1 MNQIHSTT
9 KEYDAIIVGAGF
21 SGLYQLICLRDQLG
35 LNCLVLETG
44 DDVGGTW
51 YWNRY
56 PGARCDTESHAY
68 SYYFSDELLKEW
80 TWSERYPG
88 HAEIRKYMNF
98 VADKFDLKK
107 NILFKQ
113 KVTSAKFIEDNNNWN
128 VITNDNNHFKS
139 KFLITA
145 VGCLS
150 NTNIPKINGLED
162 FKGNYFHT
170 GNWPKDGVS
179 FAEKSVGQIGTGST
193 GIQAV
198 PVIAAEAKHLTVFQ
212 RTANYSIPA
221 RNKPLTEDFKNH
233 AKENFQFY
241 KDLLKRTPNG
251 HPFEISDRLVSD
263 VNEEEMN
270 DIYEKAWEK
279 GGLQFRGSFNDL
291 VTNIEA
297 NKTASD
303 FIKSKINEI
312 VLNKKFAS
320 ILSDIDHPYAGKR
333 PPIDSNYF
341 ETYNRD
347 NINLIDLRNDPIKC
361 INKNG
366 IETEKNHFNLDII
379 VFATGYDAM
388 TGPLLNMNIS
398 GKNNLKLENVWK
410 EGPKTF
416 LGLQIPGFPNLF
428 TVTGPGSPSVLTN
441 MPMAIEQHVEWIRD
455 CISFMIKKE
464 YTTIEARSNLAE
476 KWGQEVNTVANK
488 TLLPTVKHSW
498 YLGANIPGKPRVFMP
513 YAGGL
518 PRYSKICDEVKKNNF
533 EDFIL
538 A

>member
-1 MNQIHSTT
+1 MVNDISNDQT
-9 KEYDAIIVGAGF
+9 YDAIIVGAGF
-21 SGLYQLICLRDQLG
+21 AGLYQLICLRDQLG
-35 LNCLVLETG
+35 LNCLVIETG

-88 HAEIRKYMNF
+88 HAEIREYINF
-98 VADKFDLKK
+98 VAQKFDLKK
-107 NILFKQ
+107 DILFNQ
-113 KVTSAKFIEDNNNWN
+113 RVTNANFSENENNWSLL
-128 VITNDNNHFKS
+128 TNDGSKFKA

-150 NTNIPKINGLED
+150 NANIPNIKGLDSFE
-162 FKGNYFHT
+162 GQYYHT
-170 GNWPKDGVS
+170 GNWPKNDVS
-179 FAEKSVGQIGTGST
+179 FVNKKVGQIGTGST

-198 PVIAAEAKHLTVFQ
+198 PVIAASAKHLTVFQ

-221 RNKPLTEDFKNH
+221 RNKPLTSDFKEHVKTNYQH
-233 AKENFQFY
+233 YRKF
-241 KDLLKRTPNG
+241 LKRTPNG
-251 HPFEISDRLVSD
+251 HPFDISNRLVSD
-263 VNEEEMN
+263 VNEDQRN

-279 GGLQFRGSFNDL
+279 GGLQFRATFNDL
-291 VTNIEA
+291 VTDRDA
-297 NKTASD
+297 NKTASE
-303 FIKSKINEI
+303 FIKDKIRTT

-341 ETYNRD
+341 ETFNRE
-347 NINLIDLRNDPIKC
+347 NIDLIDLQADPIKH
-361 INKNG
+361 IDHKG
-366 IETEKNHFNLDII
+366 IQTNENHFDLDII

-388 TGPLLNMNIS
+388 TGPLLNMNIT
-398 GKNNLKLENVWK
+398 GKANLKLSDLWK

-416 LGLQIPGFPNLF
+416 LGLQMPGFPNLF
-428 TVTGPGSPSVLTN
+428 TITGPGSPSVLTN

-455 CISFMIKKE
+455 CITYMNKKG
-464 YTTIEARSNLAE
+464 YSLIETSKKVSE
-476 KWGQEVNTVANK
+476 DWGDEVNAVANK

-498 YLGANIPGKPRVFMP
+498 YLGANIPGKPQVFMP

-518 PRYSKICDEVKKNNF
+518 PKYDEICNESKNNNYKGF
-533 EDFIL
+533 NL
-538 A
+538 T

>member
-128 VITNDNNHFKS
+128 VITNANNHFKS

-518 PRYSKICDEVKKNNF
+518 PRYSKICDEVKKNDF

>member
-44 DDVGGTW
+44 DEVGGTW

-107 NILFKQ
+107 DILFKQ
-113 KVTSAKFIEDNNNWN
+113 KVTSSKFNEDENNWN
-128 VITNDNNHFKS
+128 LITNGNNHFKS
-139 KFLITA
+139 KFLIAA

-150 NTNIPKINGLED
+150 NTNIPKITGLKD
-162 FKGNYFHT
+162 FKGSYYHT
-170 GNWPKDGVS
+170 GNWPKNGVS
-179 FAEKSVGQIGTGST
+179 FVNKTVGQIGTGST

-221 RNKPLTEDFKNH
+221 RNKPLTEKFKKQV
-233 AKENFQFY
+233 KENFQYY
-241 KDLLKRTPNG
+241 KDLIKRTPNA

-263 VNEEEMN
+263 VNSVEMN
-270 DIYEKAWEK
+270 NIYEKAWEK
-279 GGLQFRGSFNDL
+279 GGLQFRAVFNDL
-291 VTNIEA
+291 VTNLEA
-297 NKTASD
+297 NNTASD
-303 FIKSKINEI
+303 FIKNKINKT
-312 VLNKKFAS
+312 VLNKNFAS

-347 NINLIDLRNDPIKC
+347 NVNLIDLRRDPIKC
-361 INKNG
+361 INKKG
-366 IETEKNHFNLDII
+366 IETEKNYFNLDII

-388 TGPLLNMNIS
+388 TGPLLNMNIF
-398 GKNNLKLENVWK
+398 GKDNLKLKNVWK

-428 TVTGPGSPSVLTN
+428 TITGPGSPSVLTN

-464 YTTIEARSNLAE
+464 YTTIEARSNLAK
-476 KWGQEVNTVANK
+476 KWGQEVNRVANK

-518 PRYSKICDEVKKNNF
+518 PRYSKICDDVKKNNF

>member
-1 MNQIHSTT
+1 MINNTSNNH
-9 KEYDAIIVGAGF
+9 EYDAIIVGAGF
-21 SGLYQLICLRDQLG
+21 AGLYQLICLRDQLG
-35 LNCLVLETG
+35 LNCLVIETG

-68 SYYFSDELLKEW
+68 SYYFSEELLKEW

-88 HAEIRKYMNF
+88 HAEIRKYINF

-107 NILFKQ
+107 NILFNEKVINAEFNDSSN
-113 KVTSAKFIEDNNNWN
+113 KWNLVTSNE
-128 VITNDNNHFKS
+128 NHFQA
-139 KFLITA
+139 KFLIAA

-150 NTNIPKINGLED
+150 NTNIPKIKGLDSFEG
-162 FKGNYFHT
+162 KYYHT
-170 GNWPKDGVS
+170 GNWPKTGVS
-179 FAEKSVGQIGTGST
+179 FTDKKVGQIGTGST

-221 RNKPLTEDFKNH
+221 RNAPLSQKFKDHVKEDHKYY
-233 AKENFQFY
+233 KEF
-241 KDLLKRTPNG
+241 LKRTPNG
-251 HPFEISDRLVSD
+251 HPFEISSRLVSD

-270 DIYEKAWEK
+270 EIYEKAWEK
-279 GGLQFRGSFNDL
+279 GGLQFRATFNDL

-297 NKTASD
+297 NKTASE
-303 FIKSKINEI
+303 FIKGKIRKT
-312 VLNKKFAS
+312 VSNKKFAN

-333 PPIDSNYF
+333 PPIDSHYF
-341 ETYNRD
+341 EAFNRD
-347 NINLIDLRNDPIKC
+347 NINLIDLRSDPILQ
-361 INKNG
+361 INQKG
-366 IETEKNHFNLDII
+366 IQTKENHFDLDII

-388 TGPLLNMNIS
+388 TGPLLNMNIA
-398 GKNNLKLENVWK
+398 GKQNLKLDDCWK
-410 EGPKTF
+410 EGPKSF

-428 TVTGPGSPSVLTN
+428 TITGPGSPSVLTN

-455 CISFMIKKE
+455 CISYVNEKN
-464 YTTIEARSNLAE
+464 YSRIEADPKSSKE
-476 KWGQEVNTVANK
+476 WGDEVNAVANK

-498 YLGANIPGKPRVFMP
+498 YLGANIPGKPQVFMP

-518 PRYSKICDEVKKNNF
+518 PKYTEVCNEVKSNNYKGF
-533 EDFIL
+533 NL

>member
-1 MNQIHSTT
+1 MNHIHSST

-88 HAEIRKYMNF
+88 HEEIRKYMNF
-98 VADKFDLKK
+98 VASKFDLKK
-107 NILFKQ
+107 DILFKQ
-113 KVTSAKFIEDNNNWN
+113 KVTSAKFIEDSNNWD
-128 VITNDNNHFKS
+128 VTTDNNYFKC

-150 NTNIPKINGLED
+150 NTNIPKIKGLEN
-162 FKGNYFHT
+162 FEGSYYHT
-170 GNWPKDGVS
+170 GNWPKNSVS
-179 FAEKSVGQIGTGST
+179 FVNKTVGQIGTGST

-221 RNKPLTEDFKNH
+221 RNKPLTEEFKKQV
-233 AKENFQFY
+233 KENFQYY
-241 KDLLKRTPNG
+241 KDLIKRTPNA

-263 VNEEEMN
+263 VNSEEMN
-270 DIYEKAWEK
+270 QIYEKAWEK
-279 GGLQFRGSFNDL
+279 GGLQFRAAFNDL
-291 VTNIEA
+291 VTNLEA

-303 FIKSKINEI
+303 FIKNKINET

-347 NINLIDLRNDPIKC
+347 NINLIDLRRDPIKC

-366 IETEKNHFNLDII
+366 IETEKNNFDLDII

-388 TGPLLNMNIS
+388 TGPLLNMNIF
-398 GKNNLKLENVWK
+398 GKNNLKLENDWK

-428 TVTGPGSPSVLTN
+428 TITGPGSPSVLTN

-464 YTTIEARSNLAE
+464 YTTIEARPNLAK
-476 KWGQEVNTVANK
+476 KWGEEVNRVANK

-498 YLGANIPGKPRVFMP
+498 YLGANIPGKPRLFMP

-518 PRYSKICDEVKKNNF
+518 PRYSKICDEVKRNNF

>member
-1 MNQIHSTT
+1 MNQI
-9 KEYDAIIVGAGF
+9 KLDNKDYDAIIVGAGF
-21 SGLYQLICLRDQLG
+21 SGLYQLICLRDQLN
-35 LNCLVLETG
+35 LNCVVLETG

-88 HAEIRKYMNF
+88 HAEIRRYMNF
-98 VADKFDLKK
+98 VADKFNLKK
-107 NILFKQ
+107 DILFQQ
-113 KVTSAKFIEDNNNWN
+113 KVTSATFNSNENKWKVVTNNKIEFN
-128 VITNDNNHFKS
+128 T
-139 KFLITA
+139 KFLISA

-150 NTNIPKINGLED
+150 NANIPNIKGLEN
-162 FKGNYFHT
+162 FEGKYYHT
-170 GNWPKDGVS
+170 GNWPKNGVS
-179 FAEKSVGQIGTGST
+179 FVGKKVGQIGTGST

-198 PVIAAEAKHLTVFQ
+198 PVIAEEAKYLTVFQ

-221 RNKPLTEDFKNH
+221 RNKPLTSEFKKH
-233 AKENFQFY
+233 VKENSNIY
-241 KDLLKRTPNG
+241 KKLVKRTPNA
-251 HPFEISDRLVSD
+251 HPFEIRNRKVSD
-263 VNEEEMN
+263 VDQDELNE
-270 DIYEKAWEK
+270 IYEKAWEI
-279 GGLQFRGSFNDL
+279 GGLQFRAVFNDL
-291 VTNIEA
+291 VTNIDA

-303 FIKSKINEI
+303 FIKKKIRET
-312 VLNKKFAS
+312 VSNKKFAS

-341 ETYNRD
+341 ETFNRD
-347 NINLIDLRNDPIKC
+347 NINLVDLRSDPIEK
-361 INKNG
+361 IDKTGIKTKN
-366 IETEKNHFNLDII
+366 NHFELDII

-388 TGPLLNMNIS
+388 TGPLLNMNIT
-398 GKNNLKLENVWK
+398 GKNNLKLKDAWK

-416 LGLQIPGFPNLF
+416 LGLQVPGFPNLF
-428 TVTGPGSPSVLTN
+428 TITGPGSPSVLTN

-455 CISFMIKKE
+455 CIKFMNKKD
-464 YTTIEARSNLAE
+464 YSTIEANTNSAE
-476 KWGQEVNTVANK
+476 KWGAEVNSVANK

-518 PRYSKICDEVKKNNF
+518 PRYTEVCDNIKINNYNEF
-533 EDFIL
+533 NL
-538 A
+538 N

>member
-150 NTNIPKINGLED
+150 NTNIPQIKGLED

-361 INKNG
+361 INRNG
-366 IETEKNHFNLDII
+366 IETEKNYFNLDII

>member
-1 MNQIHSTT
+1 MVNDISNDQT
-9 KEYDAIIVGAGF
+9 YDAIIVGAGF
-21 SGLYQLICLRDQLG
+21 AGLYQLICLRDQLG
-35 LNCLVLETG
+35 LNCLIIETG

-88 HAEIRKYMNF
+88 HAEIREYINF
-98 VADKFDLKK
+98 VAQKFDLKK
-107 NILFKQ
+107 DILFNQ
-113 KVTSAKFIEDNNNWN
+113 RVTNANFSENENNWSLL
-128 VITNDNNHFKS
+128 TNDGSKFKA

-150 NTNIPKINGLED
+150 NANIPNIKGLDSFE
-162 FKGNYFHT
+162 GQYYHT
-170 GNWPKDGVS
+170 GNWPKNDVS
-179 FAEKSVGQIGTGST
+179 FVNKKVGQIGTGST

-198 PVIAAEAKHLTVFQ
+198 PVIAASAKHLTVFQ

-221 RNKPLTEDFKNH
+221 RNKPLTSDFKEHVKTNYQH
-233 AKENFQFY
+233 YRKF
-241 KDLLKRTPNG
+241 LKRTPNG
-251 HPFEISDRLVSD
+251 HPFDISNRLVSD
-263 VNEEEMN
+263 VNEDQRN

-279 GGLQFRGSFNDL
+279 GGLQFRATFNDL
-291 VTNIEA
+291 VTDRDA
-297 NKTASD
+297 NKTASE
-303 FIKSKINEI
+303 FIKDKIRTT

-341 ETYNRD
+341 ETFNRE
-347 NINLIDLRNDPIKC
+347 NINLIDLQADPIKH
-361 INKNG
+361 IDHKG
-366 IETEKNHFNLDII
+366 IQTNENHFDLDII

-388 TGPLLNMNIS
+388 TGPLLNMNIT
-398 GKNNLKLENVWK
+398 GKANLKLSDLWK

-416 LGLQIPGFPNLF
+416 LGLQMPGFPNLF
-428 TVTGPGSPSVLTN
+428 TITGPGSPSVLTN

-455 CISFMIKKE
+455 CISYMNKKG
-464 YTTIEARSNLAE
+464 YSLIETSKKASE
-476 KWGQEVNTVANK
+476 DWGDEVNAVANK

-498 YLGANIPGKPRVFMP
+498 YLGANIPGKPQVFMP

-518 PRYSKICDEVKKNNF
+518 PKYDEICNESKNNNYKGF
-533 EDFIL
+533 NL
-538 A
+538 T

>member
-44 DDVGGTW
+44 DEVGGTW

-113 KVTSAKFIEDNNNWN
+113 KVTSSKFNEDENNWN
-128 VITNDNNHFKS
+128 LITNGNNHFKS
-139 KFLITA
+139 KFLIAA

-150 NTNIPKINGLED
+150 NTNIPKITGLKD
-162 FKGNYFHT
+162 FKGSYYHT
-170 GNWPKDGVS
+170 GNWPKNGVS
-179 FAEKSVGQIGTGST
+179 FINKTVGQIGTGST

-221 RNKPLTEDFKNH
+221 RNKPLTDDFKNH
-233 AKENFQFY
+233 VKENFQFY
-241 KDLLKRTPNG
+241 KNLLKRTPNG

-361 INKNG
+361 INRNG
-366 IETEKNHFNLDII
+366 IETEKNYFNLDII

-518 PRYSKICDEVKKNNF
+518 PRYSKICDEVKKNDF

>member
-1 MNQIHSTT
+1 MDNFHSQDR
-9 KEYDAIIVGAGF
+9 EYDAIIVGAGF

-35 LNCLVLETG
+35 LNCVILETG

-88 HAEIRKYMNF
+88 HAEIRDYMNF
-98 VADKFDLKK
+98 VANKFDLKK
-107 NILFKQ
+107 DILFQQ
-113 KVTSAKFIEDNNNWN
+113 KVTSACFNNDEKNWN
-128 VITNDNNHFKS
+128 VITNNKNAFKA
-139 KFLITA
+139 KFLISA

-150 NTNIPKINGLED
+150 NTNIPNIKGLED
-162 FKGNYFHT
+162 FEGKYYHT
-170 GNWPKDGVS
+170 GNWPKNGVS
-179 FAEKSVGQIGTGST
+179 FAGKNVGQIGTGST

-198 PVIAAEAKHLTVFQ
+198 PVIAEEAKHLTVFQ

-221 RNKPLTEDFKNH
+221 RNKPLTSEFKKH
-233 AKENFQFY
+233 VKENSDLY
-241 KDLLKRTPNG
+241 KNLVKRTPNA
-251 HPFEISDRLVSD
+251 HPFEINKRNVAD
-263 VNEEEMN
+263 VNPDELNE
-270 DIYEKAWEK
+270 IYEKAWEI
-279 GGLQFRGSFNDL
+279 GGLQFRAVFNDL
-291 VTNIEA
+291 VTNIKA

-303 FIKSKINEI
+303 FIKKKIRET
-312 VLNKKFAS
+312 VSNKKFAS

-341 ETYNRD
+341 ETFNRD
-347 NINLIDLRNDPIKC
+347 NVNLVDLRSEPIELIDRTGIKT
-361 INKNG
+361 K
-366 IETEKNHFNLDII
+366 KNHFDLDII

-388 TGPLLNMNIS
+388 TGPLINMNIT
-398 GKNNLKLENVWK
+398 GKNGLKLNDVWK

-428 TVTGPGSPSVLTN
+428 TITGPGSPSVLTN

-455 CISFMIKKE
+455 CINYMNKKD
-464 YTTIEARSNLAE
+464 YSTIETDINSAE
-476 KWGQEVNTVANK
+476 KWGDEVNSVANK

-518 PRYSKICDEVKKNNF
+518 PRYTEVCDEIKNNKYK
-533 EDFIL
+533 DFIL
-538 A
+538 N

>member
-44 DDVGGTW
+44 DEVGGTW

-88 HAEIRKYMNF
+88 HAEIRKYINF

-107 NILFKQ
+107 DILFKQ
-113 KVTSAKFIEDNNNWN
+113 KVTSSKFNEDKNNWN
-128 VITNDNNHFKS
+128 LITNGKNHFKS
-139 KFLITA
+139 KFLIAA

-150 NTNIPKINGLED
+150 NTNIPKIKGLKN
-162 FKGNYFHT
+162 FKGSYYHT

-179 FAEKSVGQIGTGST
+179 FINKTVGQIGTGST

-198 PVIAAEAKHLTVFQ
+198 PVIAAEANHLTVFQ

-233 AKENFQFY
+233 VKENFQFY
-241 KDLLKRTPNG
+241 KNLLKRTPNG

-291 VTNIEA
+291 VTNVEA
-297 NKTASD
+297 NKTASE
-303 FIKSKINEI
+303 FIKNKINKI

-341 ETYNRD
+341 ETYNRK
-347 NINLIDLRNDPIKC
+347 NINLIDLRSDPIKC

-366 IETEKNHFNLDII
+366 IETLKNHFDLDII

-398 GKNNLKLENVWK
+398 GKNNLKLENAWK

-428 TVTGPGSPSVLTN
+428 TITGPGSPSVLTN
-441 MPMAIEQHVEWIRD
+441 MPMAIEQHVEWVRD
-455 CISFMIKKE
+455 CISFMMTKE
-464 YTTIEARSNLAE
+464 YSSIEARSNLAE
-476 KWGQEVNTVANK
+476 KWGQEVNSVANK

-518 PRYSKICDEVKKNNF
+518 PRYSKICNEVKDNDF

>member
-1 MNQIHSTT
+1 MNHIKTNT

-21 SGLYQLICLRDQLG
+21 SGLYQLICLRDQLN

-68 SYYFSDELLKEW
+68 SYYFSDDLLKEW
-80 TWSERYPG
+80 TWTERYPG

-98 VADKFDLKK
+98 VADKFNLKK
-107 NILFKQ
+107 DISFKQ
-113 KVTSAKFIEDNNNWN
+113 KVTSAKFVESNNSWEI
-128 VITNDNNHFKS
+128 ITNNRNNYKS
-139 KFLITA
+139 KFLIAA

-150 NTNIPKINGLED
+150 NTNIPNIKGLNS
-162 FKGNYFHT
+162 FGGQYYHT
-170 GNWPKDGVS
+170 GNWPQNGVN
-179 FAEKSVGQIGTGST
+179 FENKKVGQIGTGST

-221 RNKPLTEDFKNH
+221 RNKPLTEQFKKH
-233 AKENFQFY
+233 VRENYNFY
-241 KDLLKRTPNG
+241 KELIKKTPNG
-251 HPFEISDRLVSD
+251 HPFEISERLVSD
-263 VNEEEMN
+263 VTEKEMN
-270 DIYEKAWEK
+270 EIYEKAWEK
-279 GGLQFRGSFNDL
+279 GGLQFRATFNDL
-291 VTNIEA
+291 ITNIEA

-303 FIKSKINEI
+303 FIKNKINQT
-312 VLNKKFAS
+312 VKNKKFAK

-333 PPIDSNYF
+333 PPIDSHYF
-341 ETYNRD
+341 EAYNRD
-347 NINLIDLRNDPIKC
+347 NIDLVDLKVEPIKH

-366 IETEKNHFNLDII
+366 IQTLKNHYDLDII

-388 TGPLLNMNIS
+388 TGPLLNMNIT
-398 GKNNLKLENVWK
+398 GKNNLMLKEVWE
-410 EGPKTF
+410 EGPKTY
-416 LGLQIPGFPNLF
+416 LGIQVPGFPNLF

-455 CISFMIKKE
+455 CIQFMIQKN
-464 YTTIEARSNLAE
+464 YNTIEASNKDSE
-476 KWGQEVNTVANK
+476 KWGKEVNKVANK

-498 YLGANIPGKPRVFMP
+498 YLGANIPGKPQVFMP

-518 PRYSKICDEVKKNNF
+518 PKYSEICNDIKKQNYKGF
-533 EDFIL
+533 VL

>member
-1 MNQIHSTT
+1 MINNTSNNH
-9 KEYDAIIVGAGF
+9 EYDAIIVGAGF
-21 SGLYQLICLRDQLG
+21 AGLYQLICLRDQLG
-35 LNCLVLETG
+35 LNCLVIETG

-68 SYYFSDELLKEW
+68 SYYFSEELLKEW

-88 HAEIRKYMNF
+88 HAEIRKYINF

-107 NILFKQ
+107 NILFNE
-113 KVTSAKFIEDNNNWN
+113 KVINAEFNDSSNKWNLATSNE
-128 VITNDNNHFKS
+128 NHFQA
-139 KFLITA
+139 KFLIAA

-150 NTNIPKINGLED
+150 NTNIPKIKGLDSFEG
-162 FKGNYFHT
+162 KYYHT
-170 GNWPKDGVS
+170 GNWPKTGVS
-179 FAEKSVGQIGTGST
+179 FTDKKVGQIGTGST

-221 RNKPLTEDFKNH
+221 RNAPLSQKFKDHVKEDHKYY
-233 AKENFQFY
+233 KEF
-241 KDLLKRTPNG
+241 LKRTPNG
-251 HPFEISDRLVSD
+251 HPFEISSRLVSD
-263 VNEEEMN
+263 VNKEEMN
-270 DIYEKAWEK
+270 EIYEKAWEK
-279 GGLQFRGSFNDL
+279 GGLQFRATFNDL

-297 NKTASD
+297 NKTASE
-303 FIKSKINEI
+303 FIKGKIRKT
-312 VLNKKFAS
+312 VSNKKFAN

-333 PPIDSNYF
+333 PPIDSHYF
-341 ETYNRD
+341 EAFNRD
-347 NINLIDLRNDPIKC
+347 NINLIDLRSDPILQ
-361 INKNG
+361 INQKG
-366 IETEKNHFNLDII
+366 IQTKENHFDLDII

-388 TGPLLNMNIS
+388 TGPLLNMNIA
-398 GKNNLKLENVWK
+398 GKQNLKLDDCWK
-410 EGPKTF
+410 EGPKSF

-428 TVTGPGSPSVLTN
+428 TITGPGSPSVLTN

-455 CISFMIKKE
+455 CISYVNEKNYSK
-464 YTTIEARSNLAE
+464 IEADPKSSKE
-476 KWGQEVNTVANK
+476 WGDEVNAVANK

-498 YLGANIPGKPRVFMP
+498 YLGANIPGKPQVFMP

-518 PRYSKICDEVKKNNF
+518 PKYTEVCNEVKSNNYKGF
-533 EDFIL
+533 NL

>member
-1 MNQIHSTT
+1 MINNTSNNH
-9 KEYDAIIVGAGF
+9 EYDAIIVGAGF
-21 SGLYQLICLRDQLG
+21 AGLYQLICLRDQLG
-35 LNCLVLETG
+35 LNCLVIETG

-68 SYYFSDELLKEW
+68 SYYFSEELLKEW

-88 HAEIRKYMNF
+88 HAEIRKYINF

-107 NILFKQ
+107 NILFNE
-113 KVTSAKFIEDNNNWN
+113 KVINAKFNDSSNKWN
-128 VITNDNNHFKS
+128 LATSNENHFQA
-139 KFLITA
+139 KFLIAA

-150 NTNIPKINGLED
+150 NTNIPKIKGLDTFEG
-162 FKGNYFHT
+162 KYYHT
-170 GNWPKDGVS
+170 GNWPKTGVS
-179 FAEKSVGQIGTGST
+179 FTDKKVGQIGTGST

-221 RNKPLTEDFKNH
+221 RNAPLSQKFKDHVKEDHKYY
-233 AKENFQFY
+233 KEF
-241 KDLLKRTPNG
+241 LKRTPNG
-251 HPFEISDRLVSD
+251 HPFEISSRLVSD
-263 VNEEEMN
+263 VNKEEMN
-270 DIYEKAWEK
+270 EIYEKAWEK
-279 GGLQFRGSFNDL
+279 GGLQFRATFNDL

-297 NKTASD
+297 NKTASE
-303 FIKSKINEI
+303 FIKGKIRKT
-312 VLNKKFAS
+312 VSNKKFAN

-333 PPIDSNYF
+333 PPIDSHYF
-341 ETYNRD
+341 ETFNRD
-347 NINLIDLRNDPIKC
+347 NINLIDLRSDPILQ
-361 INKNG
+361 INQKG
-366 IETEKNHFNLDII
+366 IQTKKNHFDLDII

-388 TGPLLNMNIS
+388 TGPLLNMNIA
-398 GKNNLKLENVWK
+398 GKQNFKLDDCWK
-410 EGPKTF
+410 EGPKSF

-428 TVTGPGSPSVLTN
+428 TITGPGSPSVLTN

-455 CISFMIKKE
+455 CISYVNNKN
-464 YTTIEARSNLAE
+464 YSRIEADQKSSKE
-476 KWGQEVNTVANK
+476 WGDEVNAVANK

-498 YLGANIPGKPRVFMP
+498 YLGANIPGKPQVFMP

-518 PRYSKICDEVKKNNF
+518 PKYTEVCNEVKNNNYKGF
-533 EDFIL
+533 NL

>member
-1 MNQIHSTT
+1 MNHIKTNT

-21 SGLYQLICLRDQLG
+21 SGLYQLICLRDQLN

-68 SYYFSDELLKEW
+68 SYYFSDDLLKEW
-80 TWSERYPG
+80 TWTERYPG

-98 VADKFDLKK
+98 VADKFNLKK
-107 NILFKQ
+107 DISFKQ
-113 KVTSAKFIEDNNNWN
+113 KVTSAKFVESTKSWEI
-128 VITNDNNHFKS
+128 ITNNSNNYKS
-139 KFLITA
+139 KFLIAA

-150 NTNIPKINGLED
+150 NTNIPNIKGLND
-162 FKGNYFHT
+162 FGGQYYHT
-170 GNWPKDGVS
+170 GNWPKTGVN
-179 FAEKSVGQIGTGST
+179 FENKKVGQIGTGST

-221 RNKPLTEDFKNH
+221 RNKPLTDQFKKH
-233 AKENFQFY
+233 VRENFNFY
-241 KDLLKRTPNG
+241 KELIKKTPNG
-251 HPFEISDRLVSD
+251 HPFEISERLVSD
-263 VNEEEMN
+263 VSEKEMN
-270 DIYEKAWEK
+270 EIYEKAWEK
-279 GGLQFRGSFNDL
+279 GGLQFRATFNDL
-291 VTNIEA
+291 ITNLEA
-297 NKTASD
+297 NKTASE
-303 FIKSKINEI
+303 FIKNKINQT
-312 VLNKKFAS
+312 VKNKKFAK

-333 PPIDSNYF
+333 PPIDSHYF
-341 ETYNRD
+341 EAYNRD
-347 NINLIDLRNDPIKC
+347 NIDLVDLKADPIEN

-366 IETEKNHFNLDII
+366 IKTLKNHFDLDII

-388 TGPLLNMNIS
+388 TGPLLNMNVT
-398 GKNNLKLENVWK
+398 GKNNLTLKEVWE
-410 EGPKTF
+410 EGPQTY
-416 LGLQIPGFPNLF
+416 LGIQVPGFPNLF

-455 CISFMIKKE
+455 CIQFMLQKN
-464 YTTIEARSNLAE
+464 YNTIEASKKDSE
-476 KWGQEVNTVANK
+476 TWGEEVNKVANR

-498 YLGANIPGKPRVFMP
+498 YLGANIPGKPQVFMP

-518 PRYSKICDEVKKNNF
+518 PRYSEICDDVKKQNYKG
-533 EDFIL
+533 FIL

>member
-1 MNQIHSTT
+1 MNHIHSST

-44 DDVGGTW
+44 DEVGGTW

-113 KVTSAKFIEDNNNWN
+113 KVTSSKFNEDENNWN
-128 VITNDNNHFKS
+128 LITNGNNHFKS
-139 KFLITA
+139 KFLIAA

-150 NTNIPKINGLED
+150 NTNIPKITGLKD
-162 FKGNYFHT
+162 FKGSYYHT
-170 GNWPKDGVS
+170 GNWPKNGVS
-179 FAEKSVGQIGTGST
+179 FINKTVGQIGTGST

-221 RNKPLTEDFKNH
+221 RNKPLTDDFKNH
-233 AKENFQFY
+233 VKENFQFY
-241 KDLLKRTPNG
+241 KNLLKRTPNG

-361 INKNG
+361 INRNG
-366 IETEKNHFNLDII
+366 IETEKNYFNLDII

-518 PRYSKICDEVKKNNF
+518 PRYSKICDEVKKNDF